1 LCALYYLYT
10 VHKKPFQKKFLGC
23 LCIRIPVFLGA
34 VHTVTRR
41 IPCKQN
47 VAKYVPNPDGP
58 ISQVDFGS
66 PHSSLKMEIANSAH
80 HA

>member
-1 LCALYYLYT
+1 L
-10 VHKKPFQKKFLGC
+10 
-23 LCIRIPVFLGA
+23 LGA

-47 VAKYVPNPDGP
+47 AAKYVPNPDGP

-66 PHSSLKMEIANSAH
+66 PRSSLKMEIANSDSGAVFH
-80 HA
+80 SSQEAPKAQAPTQDVQVQHQKK